1 MKPAC
6 VDREKLRDAL
16 RQMRRGYLL
25 KVAERAIDLVSSE
38 TLEALV
44 GDFMQVPRLAEGQPG
59 EASLPDEVNEFSE
72 ESLRGDYFDSF
83 DVNSKNCMDLSQGTD
98 AFIAEFDRLIRRC
111 LGTAAGGSFTTARE
125 AFERLFALLR
135 RIDEDPDSIVFFA
148 DEAGSWQIPVDWRA
162 VLPVYFRCLA
172 EGTSGAAFARAVDG
186 VVTDFCHYQRPH
198 QLAAAES
205 VANAEQMA
213 ALQRLPIRNG
223 RR

>member
-1 MKPAC
+1 MKPAS
-6 VDREKLRDAL
+6 VDREKLRAAL
-16 RQMRRGYLL
+16 RQMRRGDLL
-25 KVAERAIDLVSSE
+25 QVAERAIDLVSSE

-44 GDFMQVPRLAEGQPG
+44 GDFMQVPRLADGQPG
-59 EASLPDEVNEFSE
+59 EGSLPDEVNTFCVA
-72 ESLRGDYFDSF
+72 SLRGDYFDSF
-83 DVNSKNCMDLSQGTD
+83 DVNSKNCMDLSRGTD

-111 LGTAAGGSFTTARE
+111 LGTAAAGSLTAARE

-148 DEAGSWQIPVDWRA
+148 DEAGSWQIPVDWQA

-172 EGTSGAAFARAVDG
+172 QGTSGEVFARSVDG
-186 VVTDFCHYQRPH
+186 AITDFCHYQRPH

-205 VANAEQMA
+205 VANDEQKA
-213 ALQRLPIRNG
+213 ALQRLPTRTG